1 MQYPG
6 HFKFS
11 LDVFSDDGRLLGAA
25 VVSAAELFRI
35 IREARRPLVVARS
48 DDRAV
53 ILRLP
58 ADDHILSLWIAA
70 NKRPDP
76 DRTAPGWFSY
86 ARP

>member
-1 MQYPG
+1 MQHPG
-6 HFKFS
+6 HFKFP
-11 LDVFSDDGRLLGAA
+11 LDILTDDGRYLGAD

-35 IREARRPLVVARS
+35 IREARRPVVVARS

-58 ADDHILSLWIAA
+58 ADDHILRLWIAA
-70 NKRPDP
+70 NQRPDP
-76 DRTAPGWFSY
+76 DRILPGWFLY